1 MDKGLLRAE
10 SSSEVTNEGWA
21 TWPASRRSFFKLRT
35 TYYKIEA
42 NLSVVSYTGEQ
53 VFTIK
58 IEGTNLS
65 TETITQLLHLQ
76 SVFQMIDN
84 NISNWIHVCRVMTGR
99 PLRQVNFASI
109 KRFRAQR
116 IALEEIGNH
125 GYVTLRGEVVC
136 HKLDVLVDRT
146 KDIADYEDCVAIRT
160 SGMSEICWY

>member
-1 MDKGLLRAE
+1 MGY
-10 SSSEVTNEGWA
+10 V
-21 TWPASRRSFFKLRT
+21 AS
-35 TYYKIEA
+35 
-42 NLSVVSYTGEQ
+42 
-53 VFTIK
+53 IK
-58 IEGTNLS
+58 AVIFQIADYVLS
-65 TETITQLLHLQ
+65 TEAITQLLHLQ

-84 NISNWIHVCRVMTGR
+84 NISNWIHVYRVMTGR

-146 KDIADYEDCVAIRT
+146 KDIAEYEDCVAIRT
-160 SGMSEICWY
+160 SGMSEICWYVFDIFDGPVWSSVMLNSCSAALSG